1 MDHFFSDVS
10 THHPGPGPGGC
21 GMQDARSQPSP
32 QALPDPAQQNQSEA
46 GKEQKPSWGQG
57 LCSALGRGTKATGA
71 PRSHPPRLQRNRER
85 EGVVR
90 RQGRVGRRS
99 LTFGGD
105 FPFFQVFG
113 FPANKLWISWGFF
126 ILLKLPWPPA
136 CAGRSLCLHKI
147 PLLSARSPSLCR
159 NHYRFGSKSFLGGFL
174 ALNF

>member
-1 MDHFFSDVS
+1 MDRCFSDVS
-10 THHPGPGPGGC
+10 TRHPGSGLGGC
-21 GMQDARSQPSP
+21 GMQDARSQLLP
-32 QALPDPAQQNQSEA
+32 QVLAGPAPRNRSDA
-46 GKEQKPSWGQG
+46 VKEQKPRWGQG
-57 LCSALGRGTKATGA
+57 LCSALGAGTEATGA
-71 PRSHPPRLQRNRER
+71 AQVPSSKGLAKRRGGGNRGQV
-85 EGVVR
+85 EG
-90 RQGRVGRRS
+90 RS